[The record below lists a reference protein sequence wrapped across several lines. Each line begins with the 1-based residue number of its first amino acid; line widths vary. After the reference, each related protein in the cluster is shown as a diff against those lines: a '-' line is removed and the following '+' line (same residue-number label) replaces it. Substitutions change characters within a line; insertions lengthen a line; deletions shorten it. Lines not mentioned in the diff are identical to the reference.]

1 MDVVAV
7 AGDIAGFL
15 DVFAPVA
22 TFLSGLHHIDAY
34 HPDFTTIRVDV
45 VSGYPNFAAV
55 FNSGNKVLDVI
66 LLLFDTLHL
75 LQRVGNMIFR
85 TDVTP
90 VVLVYFDLVLYAG
103 MVAELRFL
111 AFPNQ
116 SLDVVPVAPE
126 NAGVVGDGVIL
137 EAGGWGSAQG

>member
-1 MDVVAV
+1 M
-7 AGDIAGFL
+7 L
-15 DVFAPVA
+15 
-22 TFLSGLHHIDAY
+22 
-34 HPDFTTIRVDV
+34 
-45 VSGYPNFAAV
+45 
-55 FNSGNKVLDVI
+55 
-66 LLLFDTLHL
+66 
-75 LQRVGNMIFR
+75 FR

-137 EAGGWGSAQG
+137 ESGCGEAHKNSEFTVFSTYSCFAIASRFTPHEHHQVTQWVARIQQTDDFVVFRTE